1 MTLAADELNV
11 THSAVSR
18 QIQHLEDVLGVPLF
32 EGPKNKLRLTEA
44 GSTLLSGLV
53 SAFDQIDMSVR
64 SVADTE
70 DGSLDV
76 SCPGTFTMRWLI
88 PRLYRFQ
95 AEYPNIEVR
104 LTASSRPVDFTRD
117 GFDVAIRV
125 GTAPWPQG
133 AEVIALFP
141 EQTGPVLSPSL
152 EKTVAEN
159 FAGVPQL
166 HTRTRLRAWG
176 DWLSRSGA
184 AGRDRNARG
193 IRAFLFHA
201 GGCER
206 GPRCLRRAVALCDRR
221 HPLRPPHRPTGFH
234 RQRPSLRGAAA
245 RPAESKIGVVLRMA
259 AEGSAGLLGLAP
271 GPDGLER
278 FSLLRNRRTAPSL
291 CFFAIPDGKPL
302 RTFPGIALDAAIV
315 SQAYIVFSRPLYV
328 PHLCPR
334 IRSTK
339 EKTAAIK
346 IGAALM
352 DEALRCAISDADE
365 FGEIGEVDDDIPST
379 RC

>member
-1 MTLAADELNV
+1 MARRIPSLNALRAFEAAGRHGRMTLAADELNV

-32 EGPKNKLRLTEA
+32 EGPKNRLRLTDA
-44 GSTLLSGLV
+44 GSTLLSGLT

-64 SVADTE
+64 SVADAE

-125 GTAPWPQG
+125 GAAPWPEG

-152 EKTVAEN
+152 TKAVAEN
-159 FAGVPQL
+159 FAGVSQL

-176 DWLSRSGA
+176 DWLARSGA
-184 AGRDRNARG
+184 PVEAGTRVEYEHFYFMLEAASAGLGVCVAPWPYVTDD
-193 IRAFLFHA
+193 IRFGRLTAPLGFLDSGHHYVA
-201 GGCER
+201 
-206 GPRCLRRAVALCDRR
+206 LRRAR
-221 HPLRPPHRPTGFH
+221 
-234 RQRPSLRGAAA
+234 
-245 RPAESKIGVVLRMA
+245 
-259 AEGSAGLLGLAP
+259 
-271 GPDGLER
+271 
-278 FSLLRNRRTAPSL
+278 RNRKSTLFCEWLQKEA
-291 CFFAIPDGKPL
+291 
-302 RTFPGIALDAAIV
+302 
-315 SQAYIVFSRPLYV
+315 QVFSASHPA
-328 PHLCPR
+328 P
-334 IRSTK
+334 K
-339 EKTAAIK
+339 
-346 IGAALM
+346 
-352 DEALRCAISDADE
+352 D
-365 FGEIGEVDDDIPST
+365 
-379 RC
+379 